1 MSEAMRREQLAR
13 QTMHND
19 GSREGSEGGEA
30 TAAMKNAVKNP
41 DILIRGARL
50 AADLH
55 ERGIELS
62 AAPAVDLRISRGII
76 TERALAGS
84 LAPLPGEHVID
95 AEGLIACTGFVDLH
109 THLREPG
116 FEQSET
122 VLTGTQAAA
131 AGGFTTVF
139 AMANTMPVQDTA
151 GVVEQVQALGDAAG
165 YASVRPIGAVTE
177 DLAGERLSEIGAMAQ
192 SRAAVRVFSDDGKC
206 VHDPLLMRR
215 ALEYVKTFDGVVAQ
229 HAQDPRLTEGAQMNE
244 GALSSELGL
253 KGWPAVAEES
263 IIARDVL
270 LAEHTGAR
278 LHICH
283 LSTAGSVEVVR
294 WAKARGVQV
303 TAEVCPHHLILTE
316 ELARS
321 YDPRYKVN
329 PPLRRDED
337 VRALR
342 AAIADGVIDIIATDH
357 APHPPESKECEWDAA
372 AFGMVGLESAF
383 SIAVATL
390 VRQGHISWAE
400 LEQLLSGRPAK
411 IGRLQIGAGGNHPAA
426 LEAGQ
431 PADLVLVDPSG
442 ESTFTLERLHGRSHN
457 SPYLG
462 MELPGRVHT
471 TIRHGYLTLDNG
483 SVVAADTV
491 AAAARVAEEYI

>member
-1 MSEAMRREQLAR
+1 MS
-13 QTMHND
+13 
-19 GSREGSEGGEA
+19 
-30 TAAMKNAVKNP
+30 NP
-41 DILIRGARL
+41 DILIRGARR
-50 AADLH
+50 AADLT
-55 ERGIELS
+55 ERGGAVTE
-62 AAPAVDLRISRGII
+62 AATTDLRISGGRII
-76 TERALAGS
+76 ERAEGGS
-84 LAPLPGEHVID
+84 LEARDSEVVIEG
-95 AEGLIACTGFVDLH
+95 EGLVALTGFVDLH

-122 VLTGTQAAA
+122 VLTGTRAAA

-151 GVVEQVQALGDAAG
+151 GVVEQVQSLGDRAG
-165 YASVRPIGAVTE
+165 YATVRPIGAVTE

-192 SRAAVRVFSDDGKC
+192 SMAQVRVFSDDGKC
-206 VHDPLLMRR
+206 VHDSLLMRR

-229 HAQDPRLTEGAQMNE
+229 HAQDPRLTEDAQMNE

-270 LAEHTGAR
+270 LAEHLGAR

-283 LSTAGSVEVVR
+283 LSTAGSVEVIR

-303 TAEVCPHHLILTE
+303 TAEVTPHHLILTE
-316 ELARS
+316 DLART

-342 AAIADGVIDIIATDH
+342 QAVADGVIDIIATDH
-357 APHPPESKECEWDAA
+357 APHPAENKDCEWGAA

-383 SIAVATL
+383 SLALLSLIAE
-390 VRQGHISWAE
+390 GHISWAE
-400 LEQLLSGRPAK
+400 LEQLLSQVPAR
-411 IGRLQIGAGGNHPAA
+411 IGRLEGHPTS
-426 LEAGQ
+426 LEVGE

-442 ESTFTLERLHGRSHN
+442 SSVFDVTQLHGLSHN

-462 MELPGRVHT
+462 MELPGRVHST
-471 TIRHGYLTLDNG
+471 VRRGYLTYHDG
-483 SVVAADTV
+483 SLVDAETV
-491 AAAARVAEEYI
+491 ARAAQEIQ

>member
-1 MSEAMRREQLAR
+1 M
-13 QTMHND
+13 T
-19 GSREGSEGGEA
+19 
-30 TAAMKNAVKNP
+30 NP
-41 DILIRGARL
+41 DILITGATV
-50 AADLH
+50 AADLT
-55 ERGIELS
+55 ERGADLA
-62 AAPAVDLRISRGII
+62 AAPTVDLRISGGRIV
-76 TERALAGS
+76 ERAAAGT
-84 LAPLPGEHVID
+84 LVAAAGERVIN
-95 AEGLIACTGFVDLH
+95 ATGLVAMTGLVDLH

-122 VLTGTQAAA
+122 VLTGTRAAA

-151 GVVEQVQALGDAAG
+151 GVVEQVQSLGDAAG
-165 YASVRPIGAVTE
+165 YATVRPIGAVTE

-206 VHDPLLMRR
+206 VHDSLLMRR

-270 LAEHTGAR
+270 LAEHIGAR

-303 TAEVCPHHLILTE
+303 TAEVTPHHLILTDE
-316 ELARS
+316 KARS

-357 APHPPESKECEWDAA
+357 APHPAESKECEWGAA
-372 AFGMVGLESAF
+372 AFGMVGLESALP
-383 SIAVATL
+383 IALLAL
-390 VRQGHISWAE
+390 VNEGHTSWAE
-400 LEQLLSGRPAK
+400 LERLLSQKPAE
-411 IGRLQIGAGGNHPAA
+411 IGRLEGHPAS
-426 LEAGQ
+426 LEVDQ
-431 PADLVLVDPSG
+431 VADLVLVDPGASSVFSVADLKG
-442 ESTFTLERLHGRSHN
+442 MSHN
-457 SPYLG
+457 SPFLD
-462 MELPGRVHT
+462 MELPGRVAYT
-471 TIRHGYLTLDNG
+471 VRRGYLTLDDG
-483 SVVAADTV
+483 ELVSAPAV
-491 AAAARVAEEYI
+491 AAAAQEATR